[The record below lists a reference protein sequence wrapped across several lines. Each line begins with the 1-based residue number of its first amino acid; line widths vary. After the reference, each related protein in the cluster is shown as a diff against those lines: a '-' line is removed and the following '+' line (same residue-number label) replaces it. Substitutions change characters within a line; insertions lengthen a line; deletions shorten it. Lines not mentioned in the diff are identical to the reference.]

1 MKPDNLILPEGDHEL
16 RITLL
21 ENSIPYIE
29 KNIKEI
35 KDAVVG
41 NGKVGLKTEVE
52 VIKETHKL
60 EMKGIT
66 DTIKRQWYIISL
78 VLASILCEAFMGFFQ

>member
-1 MKPDNLILPEGDHEL
+1 MKPDNLILPEDDHEL

-52 VIKETHKL
+52 VIKETYKL

-78 VLASILCEAFMGFFQ
+78 VLASILCEAFIGFF